1 MSVGPSFGDCQCL
14 MLWLCC
20 RFEVKRQQE
29 FQSVDEWLHYI
40 NMDKYSEVLHA
51 ANIDSLDKVTGLGD
65 KELREMGI
73 KLIGH
78 RNKMTKSIKAL
89 KGNSVQ

>member
-1 MSVGPSFGDCQCL
+1 MVLFAIADVQC
-14 MLWLCC
+14 LWLCC
-20 RFEVKRQQE
+20 RFEAKPQQE

-40 NMDKYSEVLHA
+40 KMDKYSEVFHA
-51 ANIDSLDKVTGLGD
+51 ANINSLDKVTGLGD
-65 KELREMGI
+65 IELREMGI

-89 KGNSVQ
+89 KGNSVE